1 MRVTPVSISLRFRVA
16 AVRYRLVVLFCCP
29 VNYSF
34 RTPHRGRPVG
44 GPVLMKLCA
53 RNVSVSLHLL
63 LTKYTAMKKYSMSKP
78 CWAGMK
84 VLPSRYTRVS
94 SSLKRCLQ
102 CELGAILFISE
113 KIHWIFQWFPLF
125 SKLKS
130 ILIEWFLNRFDSIC
144 LDFNRFASAIMQTD
158 LNHGSWWENR
168 LQNQHRF

>member
-1 MRVTPVSISLRFRVA
+1 MRISEIFNLSILLPQDACNTSVDKLEISSWSSTIQ
-16 AVRYRLVVLFCCP
+16 LVVLFCCP

-84 VLPSRYTRVS
+84 VLRSRYTRVS

-102 CELGAILFISE
+102 CESEPFYLFWR
-113 KIHWIFQWFPLF
+113 KY
-125 SKLKS
+125 
-130 ILIEWFLNRFDSIC
+130 
-144 LDFNRFASAIMQTD
+144 T
-158 LNHGSWWENR
+158 
-168 LQNQHRF
+168 